1 MIDQYLPL
9 TDKINVLLEKF
20 YNLHIASP
28 INLTAIKGKE
38 DFYIKHYLD
47 SIYFFYNNKKINFDT
62 LCDIGSGGGF
72 PGIIVAIFYPDS
84 KIFLVESIKKKADFL
99 SNSAMELG
107 LKNVYVIN
115 DRIENLRG
123 FSFDFFT
130 ARGVS
135 SVLDILKK
143 SWNVSRETSSWL
155 LYKGEKL
162 KDELLEADKFIK
174 KNHLEVEHVRIEK
187 PFSRSYCFIYR
198 K

>member
-1 MIDQYLPL
+1 MIDKYLNFN
-9 TDKINVLLEKF
+9 DEIKLLFERF
-20 YNLHIASP
+20 YELHISAP

-47 SIYFFYNNKKINFDT
+47 SIYFFCNRWVKFDN

-72 PGIIVAIFYPDS
+72 PGMVVAMFYPES
-84 KIFLVESIKKKADFL
+84 GVFLVESIRKKADFL
-99 SNSAMELG
+99 SNAARDLG
-107 LKNVYVIN
+107 LRNVSVIN
-115 DRIENLRG
+115 DRIENLKG
-123 FSFDFFT
+123 LSFDFFT

-155 LYKGEKL
+155 FYKGEKL
-162 KDELLEADKFIK
+162 QDELLEAEAFMR
-174 KNHLEVEHVRIEK
+174 KNFLEAEHVRIEE